1 MSEKKRGRKQRVYTD
16 ELSREVFDLFDQ
28 KLYPSDVSNLIG
40 GSKKDYEHMY
50 HYWMGQKREFI
61 EEGLVVDFV
70 LNIKGYPEHI
80 VGGQIVK
87 VYNNSVMVSIN
98 DFDPADKSGVN
109 ELNGRAV
116 IRQDEAKIIKA
127 VPRED
132 NDADDADESKDTKKK
147 PAKRK
152 KTTKKADK
160 KD

>member
-1 MSEKKRGRKQRVYTD
+1 MADFEIGDVVGCKKFGPMDHDFQ
-16 ELSREVFDLFDQ
+16 
-28 KLYPSDVSNLIG
+28 G
-40 GSKKDYEHMY
+40 
-50 HYWMGQKREFI
+50 
-61 EEGLVVDFV
+61 VV
-70 LNIKGYPEHI
+70 E
-80 VGGQIVK
+80 K
-87 VYNNSVMVSIN
+87 VYNNSIMVSIN

-116 IRQDEAKIIKA
+116 IRQDEAKMIKT

-132 NDADDADESKDTKKK
+132 KDTDDEEESKDTKKK

>member
-1 MSEKKRGRKQRVYTD
+1 MSNKTPPP
-16 ELSREVFDLFDQ
+16 
-28 KLYPSDVSNLIG
+28 KLYNQNSNTSHSLALAEELDLPWFSEIGDVVG
-40 GSKKDYEHMY
+40 CKKFGPMDHDFQ
-50 HYWMGQKREFI
+50 G
-61 EEGLVVDFV
+61 VV
-70 LNIKGYPEHI
+70 E
-80 VGGQIVK
+80 K